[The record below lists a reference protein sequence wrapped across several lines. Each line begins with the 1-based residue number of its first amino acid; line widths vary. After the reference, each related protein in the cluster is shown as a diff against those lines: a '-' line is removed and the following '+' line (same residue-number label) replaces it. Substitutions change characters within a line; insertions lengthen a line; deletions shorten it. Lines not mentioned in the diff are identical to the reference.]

1 MTLEEIR
8 CEIDNVDT
16 QMKVLFL
23 KRMEC
28 ARNVAQEK
36 SRTGGDVY
44 VPEREEE
51 IIRKRTED
59 VKEVQSEYIE
69 FLRYL
74 MTVSRKYQYGFLSG
88 MQDSVIEKAL
98 KVQKEKAVEENRV
111 EITFRMDREKNN
123 LYHFLN
129 VLHLN
134 GIRIEKLSLESEGET
149 QTAVILLEGNLENS
163 EMRRALCQIGKEAF
177 DFSIT
182 VMSE

>member
-16 QMKVLFL
+16 QMKELFL

-123 LYHFLN
+123 LYHFLKC
-129 VLHLN
+129 LHDFLPFLQ
-134 GIRIEKLSLESEGET
+134 LSLFF
-149 QTAVILLEGNLENS
+149 LLF
-163 EMRRALCQIGKEAF
+163 RQ
-177 DFSIT
+177 FSLFLPFPGIFLP
-182 VMSE
+182 